1 MAGASVEARKPTAAG
16 VSYPAEREELA
27 GAVRDLLARAQAKMD
42 AQAATRS
49 EGARTPRAIVV
60 PHAIR
65 GMAGEVAAAAWARV
79 VPVASRIS
87 RVLLLGP
94 AHHAAFAGIAA
105 PFADAFATPLGAVAV
120 DRLAIEG
127 VRRFAQVVVTDVPH
141 EQEPS
146 LEVQLP
152 FVQALLED
160 KPMVP
165 LLVGDLPDAE
175 ASEVVGALWDD
186 KTLVVVSTDMSHYFD
201 APTAR
206 RMDESTALAIEAL
219 DASAIAEENACG
231 HAALR
236 AMLLVARERRLHAS
250 RVDLRH
256 SGETTGELD
265 EVVGYG
271 GFVIG

>member
-16 VSYPAEREELA
+16 VSYPADREELA
-27 GAVRDLLARAQAKMD
+27 ATVRDLLARAEAG
-42 AQAATRS
+42 S
-49 EGARTPRAIVV
+49 EGVRTPRAIVV

-65 GMAGEVAAAAWARV
+65 GTAGEVAAAAWARV
-79 VPVASRIS
+79 APVASRIA

-105 PFADAFATPLGAVAV
+105 PFADAFATPLGPVAV

-127 VRRFAQVVVTDVPH
+127 VRRFPQVVVSDVPH

-165 LLVGDLPDAE
+165 LLVGDLSDEE

-186 KTLVVVSTDMSHYFD
+186 TTLVVVSTDMSHYFD

-206 RMDESTALAIEAL
+206 GMDESTALAIEAL

-236 AMLLVARERRLHAS
+236 ALLLVARERKLRAS
-250 RVDLRH
+250 RVGLRH

>member
-1 MAGASVEARKPTAAG
+1 
-16 VSYPAEREELA
+16 
-27 GAVRDLLARAQAKMD
+27 VRDLLARAQAALD
-42 AQAATRS
+42 AEAATRKD
-49 EGARTPRAIVV
+49 GARTPRAIVV

-65 GMAGEVAAAAWARV
+65 GTAGEVAAAAWARV
-79 VPVASRIS
+79 VPVASRIA
-87 RVLLLGP
+87 RVVLLGP
-94 AHHAAFAGIAA
+94 AHHASFAGIAA

-127 VRRFAQVVVTDVPH
+127 VRRFPQLVVSDVPH

-152 FVQALLED
+152 FVQAVLDD
-160 KPMVP
+160 KPVVP

-175 ASEVVGALWDD
+175 ASEVVDALWDD
-186 KTLVVVSTDMSHYFD
+186 GTLVVVSTDMSHYFD

-206 RMDESTALAIEAL
+206 GMDESTALAIEAL

-236 AMLLVARERRLHAS
+236 ALLLVARERRLRAS
-250 RVDLRH
+250 RVEVRH

-271 GFVIG
+271 AFVVG

>member
-1 MAGASVEARKPTAAG
+1 MEARKPTAAG
-16 VSYPAEREELA
+16 VSYPAEREALEA
-27 GAVRDLLARAQAKMD
+27 TVRDLLARAQAAM
-42 AQAATRS
+42 AARAARS
-49 EGARTPRAIVV
+49 ESPRTPRAIVV

-65 GMAGEVAAAAWARV
+65 GAAGEVAAAAWAHV
-79 VPVASRIS
+79 VPVASRIA

-94 AHHAAFAGIAA
+94 AHHASFAGIAA
-105 PFADAFATPLGAVAV
+105 PFADAFATPLGTVAV

-127 VRRFAQVVVTDVPH
+127 VRRFPQVLVSDVPH

-152 FVQALLED
+152 FVQSVLGD
-160 KPMVP
+160 KPVVP
-165 LLVGDLPDAE
+165 LLVGDLPDEE
-175 ASEVVGALWDD
+175 ASVVVGALWDD
-186 KTLVVVSTDMSHYFD
+186 TTLVVVSTDLSHYFD

-206 RMDESTALAIEAL
+206 GRDESTALAIEAL

-236 AMLLVARERRLHAS
+236 ALLLVARDRRLRAS
-250 RVDLRH
+250 RVDVRH

>member
-27 GAVRDLLARAQAKMD
+27 GTVRDLLARAQA
-42 AQAATRS
+42 ATRS
-49 EGARTPRAIVV
+49 EGVRAPRAIVA

-65 GMAGEVAAAAWARV
+65 GTAGEVAASAWARV
-79 VPVASRIS
+79 VPVASRIA

-94 AHHAAFAGIAA
+94 AHHASFAGIAA

-127 VRRFAQVVVTDVPH
+127 VRRFPQVVVSDVPH

-152 FVQALLED
+152 FVQVVLED
-160 KPMVP
+160 KPVVP
-165 LLVGDLPDAE
+165 LLVGDLPDAW
-175 ASEVVGALWDD
+175 ASEVIASLWDD
-186 KTLVVVSTDMSHYFD
+186 GTLVVVSTDMSHYFD

-206 RMDESTALAIEAL
+206 GLDESTALAIEAL
-219 DASAIAEENACG
+219 DASAIAEENVCG

-236 AMLLVARERRLHAS
+236 ALLLVARDRRLHAS
-250 RVDLRH
+250 RVEVRH
-256 SGETTGELD
+256 SGEITGELD

-271 GFVIG
+271 AFVIG

>member
-1 MAGASVEARKPTAAG
+1 MVEARKPTAAG
-16 VSYPAEREELA
+16 VSYPAEREALDRTVHEL
-27 GAVRDLLARAQAKMD
+27 LLRAQAAIE
-42 AQAATRS
+42 AQPARS
-49 EGARTPRAIVV
+49 DGVRAPRAIVA

-65 GMAGEVAAAAWARV
+65 GMAGEVAAGAWARV
-79 VPVASRIS
+79 APVASRIA

-94 AHHAAFAGIAA
+94 AHHASFTGIAA
-105 PFADAFATPLGAVAV
+105 PFADAFATPLGSVTV

-127 VRRFAQVVVTDVPH
+127 VRRFPQVVVSDVPH

-152 FVQALLED
+152 FVQLVLGD
-160 KPMVP
+160 KPVIP
-165 LLVGDLPDAE
+165 LLVGELPDEE

-186 KTLVVVSTDMSHYFD
+186 RTLVVVSTDLSHYFD

-206 RMDESTALAIEAL
+206 GLDESTALAIEAL

-236 AMLLVARERRLHAS
+236 ALLLVARQRRLRAT
-250 RVDLRH
+250 RVEVRH
-256 SGETTGELD
+256 SGEMTGDLD
-265 EVVGYG
+265 EVIGYG
-271 GFVIG
+271 AFVIG

>member
-1 MAGASVEARKPTAAG
+1 MAAASVEARKPTAAG
-16 VSYPAEREELA
+16 VSYPKEPEALDRT
-27 GAVRDLLARAQAKMD
+27 VHDLLTRAQAAME
-42 AQAATRS
+42 AQATTGSA
-49 EGARTPRAIVV
+49 GVRTPRAIIV

-65 GMAGEVAAAAWARV
+65 GTAGEVAAAAWARIL
-79 VPVASRIS
+79 PVASGIT

-105 PFADAFATPLGAVAV
+105 PFADAFATPLGAVEV

-127 VRRFAQVVVTDVPH
+127 VRRFPQVVVTDVPH

-152 FVQALLED
+152 FVQTVLD
-160 KPMVP
+160 DRPIVP
-165 LLVGDLPDAE
+165 LLVGDLPDEE

-186 KTLVVVSTDMSHYFD
+186 GTLVVVSTDMSHYFD

-219 DASAIAEENACG
+219 DPSAVAEENACG

-236 AMLLVARERRLHAS
+236 ALLLVARERRLRAS
-250 RVDLRH
+250 RIEVRH
-256 SGETTGELD
+256 SGEATGEMD

-271 GFVIG
+271 AFVIG

>member
-16 VSYPAEREELA
+16 VSYPADREELA
-27 GAVRDLLARAQAKMD
+27 ATVRDLLARAEAG
-42 AQAATRS
+42 S
-49 EGARTPRAIVV
+49 EGVRTPRAIVV

-65 GMAGEVAAAAWARV
+65 GTAGEVAAAAWARV
-79 VPVASRIS
+79 APVASRIA

-105 PFADAFATPLGAVAV
+105 PFADAFATPLGPVAV

-127 VRRFAQVVVTDVPH
+127 VRRFPQVVVSDVPH

-165 LLVGDLPDAE
+165 LLVGDLSDEE

-186 KTLVVVSTDMSHYFD
+186 TTLVVVSTDMSHYFD

-206 RMDESTALAIEAL
+206 GMDESTALAIEAL

-236 AMLLVARERRLHAS
+236 ALLLAARERKLRAS

-271 GFVIG
+271 AFVIG